1 MRRFASLSLLVLLGV
16 LVGCGGPSTGVQH
29 AGNDQPPAVTDESF
43 HEIETAYWRMDPE
56 DPARVVWRDA
66 LLAHLSR
73 GSERILAHGDY
84 DEVIQHLARL
94 TSFMTPDDVEAG
106 RVPPLFG
113 PLAHWVIEH
122 GSPRGDEGRV
132 MGAHLL
138 LAAIGEDAGPHR
150 AEHDSI
156 AQWGRD
162 ARSGIENPIERY
174 GDLIQVWEQHEQI
187 APTHDA
193 LDTLA
198 RLYIEQRDALMM
210 AFGPEGQGSRAPGR
224 LSFQEL
230 RLAPLLV
237 QRAPLDV
244 AAVYLR
250 HGDLARAIARVE
262 RMGDQG
268 VEERL
273 VAILQRAR
281 EDNLQGAEALG
292 ELAQG
297 FVRAR
302 PSIAQ
307 AICRVGARRFR
318 EDPRFP
324 LCLARVAIELDELGA
339 ATSWYAE
346 AVRLAPAER
355 EVYDEALAQLEQ
367 MMEGGLFES
376 DVAESRSVAR
386 HALTILDERIRRWP
400 DPEPTV
406 RRDGILLSMGR
417 AELGAGNVEE
427 ARRRFEASLAAH
439 PSRDAEAQL
448 GTLLERIGEP
458 AEAARHYRAALDLTT
473 ETGPEGQAERAE
485 LLEHLGDAFRASGD
499 ADQAG
504 RMYRQALGLW
514 GEILEHVRGPRRAII
529 DVRRGVLHSRLG
541 EAERAREA
549 FTGAMEAAPSWREP
563 YAVILAHL
571 VVSEPDLE
579 LAQDVLR
586 RAQYQLTLEPQWKV
600 YFALWVQAI
609 AARAS
614 VAPDADVVAL
624 LHEMSNGEGWSA
636 HLAAFGEQELPYEAL
651 VSSATSAG
659 ERAEAS
665 FYQGARLLG
674 AGDVE
679 GARER
684 FEQVLD
690 SHMVTF
696 FEYAMAQ
703 ELLASLPAENG
714 PSPVAATHA
723 EQ

>member
-1 MRRFASLSLLVLLGV
+1 MRRIASFALIALLGV

-29 AGNDQPPAVTDESF
+29 AGNGQPPEVTDESF
-43 HEIETAYWRMDPE
+43 HELETRYWRMDAE

-73 GSERILAHGDY
+73 GSARILARGDY

-94 TSFMTPDDVEAG
+94 TSLMTPEDVEEG
-106 RVPPLFG
+106 RVPPLLA

-122 GSPRGDEGRV
+122 GAPRGDEGRV
-132 MGAHLL
+132 MGAHVL
-138 LAAIGEDAGPHR
+138 LAAIGEDAATHR
-150 AEHDSI
+150 AERDSI
-156 AQWGRD
+156 SRWGRD
-162 ARSGIENPIERY
+162 ARVGIENPIERY

-187 APTHDA
+187 APTNDA

-198 RLYIEQRDALMM
+198 RLYVEQRDALLM
-210 AFGPEGQGSRAPGR
+210 AFGPEGQGSRAPAR
-224 LSFQEL
+224 LSYQEL

-250 HGDLARAIARVE
+250 HGDLPRAIERVQ
-262 RMGDQG
+262 RMGDRG

-281 EDNLQGAEALG
+281 EDNAQGAEALG

-307 AICRVGARRFR
+307 AICRVGARRFQ

-324 LCLARVAIELDELGA
+324 LCLARVAIELEEPGA

-367 MMEGGLFES
+367 IMEGGQLES
-376 DVAESRSVAR
+376 DVAQSRSIAR
-386 HALTILDERIRRWP
+386 DALAILDERVRRWP
-400 DPEPTV
+400 EPEPTV

-417 AELGAGNVEE
+417 AALGAGNVEE
-427 ARRRFEASLAAH
+427 ARRSFEASLEAR
-439 PSRDAEAQL
+439 PSREAEAQL
-448 GTLLERIGEP
+448 GTLLERTGEP

-473 ETGPEGQAERAE
+473 ETGPEGQGQRAE
-485 LLEHLGDAFRASGD
+485 LLEHLGDAFR
-499 ADQAG
+499 QAG
-504 RMYRQALGLW
+504 DDSQARRMYRQALGLW
-514 GEILEHVRGPRRAII
+514 GDLLEHVRGPRRAII
-529 DVRRGVLHSRLG
+529 DVRRGVLYSRLG
-541 EAERAREA
+541 EAQSAREA

-586 RAQYQLTLEPQWKV
+586 RAQYQLTLEPEWKV
-600 YFALWVQAI
+600 YFALWVQTI
-609 AARAS
+609 AGRAS
-614 VAPDADVVAL
+614 AAPDADVQAL
-624 LHEMSNGEGWSA
+624 LHDMSDGEGWSA
-636 HLAAFGEQELPYEAL
+636 HLAAFGERELPYEGL
-651 VSSATSAG
+651 VGSATSVG
-659 ERAEAS
+659 ERTKAS

-674 AGDVE
+674 AGDVQ

-684 FEQVLD
+684 FEQVLE
-690 SHMVTF
+690 SGMVTF
-696 FEYAMAQ
+696 FEYSMAQ
-703 ELLASLPAENG
+703 ELLAGLRTSTG
-714 PSPVAATHA
+714 PSHVA